1 MATGN
6 TKESFLFSMV
16 DMIISLLV
24 IFILLLVVYLRS
36 EISASDVAKSKTG
49 EIKDFLEK
57 KITELGL
64 SGIHV
69 EKLDAFNLAII
80 VPEEILQF
88 ETGKTELNQSAQA
101 FLSQFVPLLLDLI
114 SIDAESIAQISV
126 EGHTDHKLRTNVV
139 NKFYNWD
146 LSQARASAVMKY
158 IFQNFKDHPWLN
170 YFQKI
175 SLFGGRGA
183 IECQFPEDA
192 DEQLTKKC
200 RTVKFKIRTKSKDEI
215 EIMKAHIGPGT
226 AHVQ

>member
-36 EISASDVAKSKTG
+36 EISASDVAKSKTD

-88 ETGKTELNQSAQA
+88 ETGKTELNQSARDFINKLA
-101 FLSQFVPLLLDLI
+101 PILLDLL
-114 SIDAESIAQISV
+114 SKDTEAIAQISV
-126 EGHTDHKLRTNVV
+126 EGHTDHKLRANVF

-146 LSQARASAVMKY
+146 LSQARASAVMKH
-158 IFQNFKDHPWLN
+158 IFQNFSDHAWLCLL
-170 YFQKI
+170 YT
-175 SLFGGRGA
+175 S
-183 IECQFPEDA
+183 
-192 DEQLTKKC
+192 
-200 RTVKFKIRTKSKDEI
+200 
-215 EIMKAHIGPGT
+215 
-226 AHVQ
+226 